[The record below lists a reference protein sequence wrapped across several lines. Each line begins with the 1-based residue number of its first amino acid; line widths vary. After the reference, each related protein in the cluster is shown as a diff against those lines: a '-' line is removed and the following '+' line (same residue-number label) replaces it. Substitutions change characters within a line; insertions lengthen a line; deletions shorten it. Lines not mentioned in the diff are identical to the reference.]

1 MNTSDQAGRRSTDTD
16 CGTLEEHVDM
26 ACHVQSDPP
35 ALQSE
40 FPLFLSGFDKLL
52 MNQKLDSPRSTYWSI
67 FLISVLGLYLELLL
81 IRWIATEIRI
91 FAYLQNTVLVVCFL
105 GLGMGCFTCRQPV
118 RPQNTL
124 VCILIITACLAIP
137 WTRGLLASISSML
150 SVMNDFLIWTPTHVE
165 HSLSR
170 VLMVVCGLVLTF
182 FLMVLLWETF
192 VPVGRQLGRL
202 MADALHPIRAYS
214 VNVAGSLV
222 GTWLFVVLSVLEQP
236 PFVWFGVFA
245 LTGVAFVGATQKD
258 RLWNGSLMTAII
270 ALAWVAGLDGQTRDL
285 RWSPYQKLAMFEAKG
300 QFFGDLMIN
309 VNNSGYQAMI
319 DLSDS
324 KTAADP
330 NRFTPA
336 MRGFSQYDL
345 PSRLHPDPQDVLI
358 VGAGSGNDVA
368 GILRNNPKARVTAV
382 EIDPVII
389 SMGQRYHPERPYD
402 AEHVD
407 VVIDDARSFFARSQE
422 RFDLICFGLLDSHTT
437 SAMTNARLD
446 HFVYT
451 IESLESARSLLK
463 DDGVMVL
470 SFGVDEPYIAD
481 RMAGGLKQVFGAAP
495 MVFSVPPSNYGW
507 GGVVFVA
514 GDQQVVRNQLEQ
526 NPRLARLIEEW
537 QTANPVELTGETR
550 VATDDW
556 PYIYLETNRIPWLYF
571 LLGGLMLALFAR
583 GCHRLDIGLL
593 IPSWKRKEWHFFFL
607 GAAFMLLEVQGISK
621 ACVVLGSTW
630 WVNAAVISGVLFMI
644 LLANAIAV
652 RLPGISAKVVYAL
665 LFASCGFLYA
675 FDLSS
680 LAGIAYPLR
689 AALVAGLTTL
699 PLLFSGVLFAQSYS
713 VAARK
718 DLAFG
723 ANLFGALMGAMFQTL
738 AFVTGIQALMFLV
751 VVLYGLAMYTGGS
764 RAEKVVD
771 VDPSV
776 PGGIPENQSIDHDN
790 LAVVN

>member
-1 MNTSDQAGRRSTDTD
+1 
-16 CGTLEEHVDM
+16 M
-26 ACHVQSDPP
+26 ACFVRFTEP
-35 ALQSE
+35 ALRSDSAE
-40 FPLFLSGFDKLL
+40 YVPRIDWAVMNKKLEH
-52 MNQKLDSPRSTYWSI
+52 SRSDYWSI

-118 RPQNTL
+118 RLRNSL
-124 VCILIITACLAIP
+124 ICILIITACLAIP
-137 WTRGLLASISSML
+137 GTRRLLASISSML

-170 VLMVVCGLVLTF
+170 ILMVVCGLVLTF

-192 VPVGRQLGRL
+192 VPIGRQLGRL
-202 MADALHPIRAYS
+202 MADAAHPIRAYS
-214 VNVAGSLV
+214 VNVVGSLV
-222 GTWLFVVLSVLEQP
+222 GTWLFVVLSVFEQP
-236 PFVWFGVFA
+236 PFVWFIVFA
-245 LTGVAFVGATQKD
+245 VAGVAFAGSEKKE
-258 RLWNGSLMTAII
+258 RLWNGSLAAAII
-270 ALAWVAGLDGQTRDL
+270 ALAWIAGQDGQTRDL
-285 RWSPYQKLAMFEAKG
+285 RWSPYQKLAMFEATE
-300 QFFGDLMIN
+300 QFLGDLMIN

-319 DLSDS
+319 DLSDRS
-324 KTAADP
+324 TAADP
-330 NRFTPA
+330 DRFEPM

-345 PSRLHPDPQDVLI
+345 PSRLHPDPEQVLV

-368 GILRNNPKARVTAV
+368 GVLRNNPDAQITAV

-402 AEHVD
+402 SDHVD
-407 VVIDDARSFFARSQE
+407 VVIDDARSYFARSQE
-422 RFDLICFGLLDSHTT
+422 QFDLICFGLLDSHTT

-481 RMAGGLKQVFGAAP
+481 RMAGGLQQVFGEEP
-495 MVFSVPPSNYGW
+495 IVFSVPPSNYGW

-514 GDQQVVRNQLEQ
+514 GNQRVVQNQLEQ
-526 NPRLARLIEEW
+526 NPRLAQLIKQW
-537 QTANPVELTGETR
+537 QTADPVDLTGATR

-556 PYIYLETNRIPWLYF
+556 PYIYLETNRIPSLYF
-571 LLGGLMLALFAR
+571 LLGGLLLTLFVR
-583 GCHRLDIGLL
+583 GCRRLDIGLL
-593 IPSWKRKEWHFFFL
+593 IPSWQRREWHFFFL

-630 WVNAAVISGVLFMI
+630 WVNAAVISGVLCMV

-652 RLPGISAKVVYAL
+652 WLPAVSARAVYAL
-665 LFASCGFLYA
+665 LFSACAFLYV
-675 FDLSS
+675 FDLSN

-699 PLLFSGVLFAQSYS
+699 PLLFSGVLFAQSY
-713 VAARK
+713 AAASRK

-723 ANLFGALMGAMFQTL
+723 ANLFGALVGALLQTM
-738 AFVTGIQALMFLV
+738 AFVTGIQSLIFFV
-751 VVLYGLAMYTGGS
+751 VALYGLAMFTGNSGV
-764 RAEKVVD
+764 EKTVD
-771 VDPSV
+771 ANESSPTEL
-776 PGGIPENQSIDHDN
+776 PANESIDRDK
-790 LAVVN
+790 LAVAN